1 MHRFAGTQK
10 AIDRLREQELVWLS
24 RTGNVT
30 FGNHT

>member
-1 MHRFAGTQK
+1 MHRFAGIQE
-10 AIDRLREQELVWLS
+10 AIDRRREQELVWLL